1 MQSAHS
7 NSYIHILIP
16 STVLY
21 SYSTKTIL
29 LVYSILWRLKEN
41 WRTGLGC
48 INKPP
53 KPCCKYESCCKS
65 YAVLE
70 SVVVFRVTSRAVAEI
85 VVPLG
90 FAEAS
95 FFSRRPVVL
104 GVVAA
109 AE

>member
-1 MQSAHS
+1 M
-7 NSYIHILIP
+7 
-16 STVLY
+16 V
-21 SYSTKTIL
+21 
-29 LVYSILWRLKEN
+29 RLQA
-41 WRTGLGC
+41 GGALHLD
-48 INKPP
+48 
-53 KPCCKYESCCKS
+53 
-65 YAVLE
+65 AVLE
-70 SVVVFRVTSRAVAEI
+70 SVVIFRVTSRAMAEI

>member
-1 MQSAHS
+1 MC
-7 NSYIHILIP
+7 Y
-16 STVLY
+16 Y
-21 SYSTKTIL
+21 SYL
-29 LVYSILWRLKEN
+29 LYYYIDTSCDVVSIYNLEWLDSRPEEHTASLD
-41 WRTGLGC
+41 
-48 INKPP
+48 
-53 KPCCKYESCCKS
+53 
-65 YAVLE
+65 AVLE
-70 SVVVFRVTSRAVAEI
+70 SVVIFRVTSRAMAEI